1 MNSFF
6 EMFSY
11 QFIVYALIV
20 GISISIC
27 SALLGTSLVLKKN
40 SMIGDGLSH
49 VCFGACAIALA
60 LNWAPLAFSI
70 PVVIIASFLILKL
83 SERSKI
89 HGDSAIAL
97 IASASLAIG
106 YIVIHV
112 SGTNVDVENYLY
124 GSIFGITTAEM
135 ILSVCLSFVVILVF
149 VLLYNRIFSITFD
162 ETFMRSTNNKTG
174 IYNMIISVLCSITVV
189 LGMKLMGALLITS
202 LIIFPT
208 ISARQI
214 FKTYKSVVISSA
226 IISVVCFFIGIVINY
241 YIDLPIGSTI
251 VVVNLA
257 AFIIFAGISF
267 IKNHTH
273 FFKKIKNIL

>member
-6 EMFSY
+6 QMFSY
-11 QFIVYALIV
+11 QFIVYALVV

-27 SALLGTSLVLKKN
+27 AALLGTSLVLKRN

-49 VCFGACAIALA
+49 VGFGACAIAIA
-60 LNWAPLAFSI
+60 LNWAPLAFAI
-70 PVVIIASFLILKL
+70 PVVILASFLILKL

-106 YIVIHV
+106 YIIIHV
-112 SGTNVDVENYLY
+112 SGTNIDVENYLY
-124 GSIFGITTAEM
+124 GSIFGITKTEL
-135 ILSVCLSFVVILVF
+135 ILSVTLSIIVILTF
-149 VLLYNRIFSITFD
+149 ILLYNKIFAITFD
-162 ETFMRSTNNKTG
+162 EPFMKSTGGKTE
-174 IYNMIISVLCSITVV
+174 IYNIIISVLCSITVV

-214 FKTYKSVVISSA
+214 FKTYKSVVISSV
-226 IISVVCFFIGIVINY
+226 IISVICFFTGMVINY
-241 YIDLPIGSTI
+241 YNDLPIGSTI
-251 VVVNLA
+251 VVVNLVVPLIM
-257 AFIIFAGISF
+257 AFIG
-267 IKNHTH
+267 
-273 FFKKIKNIL
+273 KIKTKF

>member
-1 MNSFF
+1 MNNFF
-6 EMFSY
+6 SMFSY
-11 QFIVYALIV
+11 QFIVYALVV

-27 SALLGTSLVLKKN
+27 AALLGTSLVLKRN

-49 VCFGACAIALA
+49 VGFGACAIAMA
-60 LNWAPLAFSI
+60 LNWAPLAFAI
-70 PVVIIASFLILKL
+70 PVVVIASFLILKL

-112 SGTNVDVENYLY
+112 SGTNIDVENYLY
-124 GSIFGITTAEM
+124 GSILGITKGEL
-135 ILSVCLSFVVILVF
+135 ILSVTLSIIVILTF
-149 VLLYNRIFSITFD
+149 ILLYNKIFAITFD
-162 ETFMRSTNNKTG
+162 EAFMKSTGGKTEV
-174 IYNMIISVLCSITVV
+174 YNIIISILCSVTVV

-214 FKTYKSVVISSA
+214 CKTYKSVVIASV
-226 IISVVCFFIGIVINY
+226 IISVLCFFIGMVMNY

-251 VVVNLA
+251 VVVNLCILLILMA
-257 AFIIFAGISF
+257 IS
-267 IKNHTH
+267 KVMN
-273 FFKKIKNIL
+273 KIKIKK

>member
-11 QFIVYALIV
+11 QFIVYALVV

-27 SALLGTSLVLKKN
+27 AALLGTSLVLKRN

-49 VCFGACAIALA
+49 VGFGACAIAIA
-60 LNWAPLAFSI
+60 LNWAPLAFAI
-70 PVVIIASFLILKL
+70 PIVIVASFLILKL
-83 SERSKI
+83 SEKSKI

-97 IASASLAIG
+97 VASASLAIG
-106 YIVIHV
+106 YIVIHT
-112 SGTNVDVENYLY
+112 SGTNIDVENYLY
-124 GSIFGITTAEM
+124 GSILGITKQELIM
-135 ILSVCLSFVVILVF
+135 SVSLSIVVIIAF
-149 VLLYNRIFSITFD
+149 VLLYNKIFAITFD
-162 ETFMRSTNNKTG
+162 ESFMKSTGGKTEL
-174 IYNMIISVLCSITVV
+174 YNIIISVLCSITVV

-214 FKTYKSVVISSA
+214 FKKYKSVVIASVV
-226 IISVVCFFIGIVINY
+226 ISVLCFFIGMVMNY

-251 VVVNLA
+251 VVVNLCLLLILMA
-257 AFIIFAGISF
+257 TSKIMNKI
-267 IKNHTH
+267 
-273 FFKKIKNIL
+273 KIKNN

>member
-6 EMFSY
+6 QMFSY

-27 SALLGTSLVLKKN
+27 AALLGTSLVLKRN

-49 VCFGACAIALA
+49 VGFGACAIAMA
-60 LNWAPLAFSI
+60 LNWAPLAFAI
-70 PVVIIASFLILKL
+70 PIVIIASFLILKL
-83 SERSKI
+83 SEKSKI

-97 IASASLAIG
+97 VASASLAIG
-106 YIVIHV
+106 YIVIHT
-112 SGTNVDVENYLY
+112 SGTNIDVENYLY
-124 GSIFGITTAEM
+124 GSILGITKQELIM
-135 ILSVCLSFVVILVF
+135 SVSLSIVVIIAF
-149 VLLYNRIFSITFD
+149 VLLYNKIFAITFD
-162 ETFMRSTNNKTG
+162 ESFMKSTGGKTEL
-174 IYNMIISVLCSITVV
+174 YNIIISVLCSITVV

-214 FKTYKSVVISSA
+214 FKKYKSVVIASVV
-226 IISVVCFFIGIVINY
+226 ISVLCFFIGMVMNY

-251 VVVNLA
+251 VVVNLCLLLILMA
-257 AFIIFAGISF
+257 TSKIMNKI
-267 IKNHTH
+267 
-273 FFKKIKNIL
+273 KIKNN

>member
-1 MNSFF
+1 MNSFIS
-6 EMFSY
+6 MFNY

-27 SALLGTSLVLKKN
+27 AALLGTSLVLKKN

-49 VCFGACAIALA
+49 VGFGACAVAIAM
-60 LNWAPLAFSI
+60 NWAPLALAI
-70 PVVIIASFLILKL
+70 PVVIIASFVILKL

-97 IASASLAIG
+97 IASSSLAIG
-106 YIVIHV
+106 YIVIHT
-112 SGTNVDVENYLY
+112 SGTNIDVENYLY
-124 GSIFGITTAEM
+124 GSILGITTTELIM
-135 ILSVCLSFVVILVF
+135 SVILSLIVIAAFVIL
-149 VLLYNRIFSITFD
+149 YNKIFAITFD
-162 ETFMRSTNNKTG
+162 EAFMKSTGGKTE
-174 IYNMIISVLCSITVV
+174 IYNIIISILCSITVV

-214 FKTYKSVVISSA
+214 FKTYKSVVIASV
-226 IISVVCFFIGIVINY
+226 IISVICFFIGMIINY

-251 VVVNLA
+251 VVVNLVLL
-257 AFIIFAGISF
+257 IVMMLVG
-267 IKNHTH
+267 KLL
-273 FFKKIKNIL
+273 KMKRK